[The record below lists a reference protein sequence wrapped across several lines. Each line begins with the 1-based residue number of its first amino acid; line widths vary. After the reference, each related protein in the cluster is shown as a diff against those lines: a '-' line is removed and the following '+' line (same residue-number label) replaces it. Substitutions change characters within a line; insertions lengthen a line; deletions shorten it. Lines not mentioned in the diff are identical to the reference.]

1 MICAYVDLRVTIYAQ
16 VLGSFAG
23 SLFVPLDIR
32 GTLPVA
38 RISPKQFHFFH
49 PFLGVLE
56 MYSVWNLSYFLMGI
70 CTSIKKNLISIQAKT
85 HCFDVGGIGLHNFTS
100 ITSLKYLNLCRKS
113 EEVESFPEEG
123 LLPSTLT
130 SL

>member
-1 MICAYVDLRVTIYAQ
+1 MICAYVDLPFTIYAQ

-70 CTSIKKNLISIQAKT
+70 CTSIKKDLIVKQKLIA
-85 HCFDVGGIGLHNFTS
+85 LM
-100 ITSLKYLNLCRKS
+100 S
-113 EEVESFPEEG
+113 EELGFT
-123 LLPSTLT
+123 TLQVSPLSNT
-130 SL
+130 